1 MNEEDNKRLG
11 RLIFALACGNI
22 SVLDEIYQMLAKL
35 LYAVGNIYYSQRAD
49 IEDAI
54 QDLLILLYQNARKFK
69 ENKNACTWVIQI
81 YQNMIRNRLRRQRT
95 EDTYLSEQATLQSLI
110 AKEDSSKYI
119 ENHLFISEIFDKLNE
134 YEQNLI
140 IYRFWG
146 GNSIGETAEYFGK
159 PKSTIESQLK
169 ALEEKI
175 KKL

>member
-11 RLIFALACGNI
+11 RLIFALARGNI

-69 ENKNACTWVIQI
+69 ENKNACAWVIQI